1 MRKSTLLLIS
11 IGLFFVLTSNQ
22 KEKQQN
28 NRPNISAEAE
38 MEKSPSNKKI
48 GDVVI
53 LGNSIVVHPPAPEI
67 GWNDDWG
74 MAASTR
80 DSDFV
85 HLLIRDI
92 HEIDESINIRYASI
106 SMFESGFDTYDLDQL
121 AEYKNADML
130 ILKISENVDPQ
141 TAIEKNFNFHYD
153 KLVKYLAPADSTIKI
168 IVDGFWPSPVNDI
181 IKKYA
186 IKNDYP
192 FVTLPDLFQNDK
204 TNAAIGL
211 FEHEGVANHPSDKGM
226 KNIADR
232 IWNKIEKYFTKD

>member
-1 MRKSTLLLIS
+1 MKSKFNLILIMLLIILS
-11 IGLFFVLTSNQ
+11 PLFGRDRKEIKSVL
-22 KEKQQN
+22 
-28 NRPNISAEAE
+28 
-38 MEKSPSNKKI
+38 
-48 GDVVI
+48 I
-53 LGNSIVVHPPAPEI
+53 LGNSIVIHPPAPGI

-74 MAASTR
+74 MAASAR

-85 HLLIRDI
+85 HRLIHNF
-92 HEIDESINIRYASI
+92 HEMDESINIRYASI

-130 ILKISENVDPQ
+130 ILKISENVDPKK
-141 TAIEKNFNFHYD
+141 AIEKNFDFHYD
-153 KLVKYLAPADSTIKI
+153 KLVKYLAPADSTITI

-181 IKKYA
+181 IKRYA

-226 KNIADR
+226 RNIASR
-232 IWNKIEKYFTKD
+232 IWNCIFKYFTEN

>member
-1 MRKSTLLLIS
+1 MKKIIILLFCAASTI
-11 IGLFFVLTSNQ
+11 VLHACNVSD
-22 KEKQQN
+22 
-28 NRPNISAEAE
+28 
-38 MEKSPSNKKI
+38 MDKSPSNKKI
-48 GDVVI
+48 RNVVI
-53 LGNSIVVHPPAPEI
+53 LGNSIVAHPSAPEI
-67 GWNDDWG
+67 GWNRDWG
-74 MAASTR
+74 MAASAR

-85 HLLIRDI
+85 HRLIHNF

-121 AEYKNADML
+121 EEYKNADML

-141 TAIEKNFNFHYD
+141 KAIEKNFDFHYD

-168 IVDGFWPSPVNDI
+168 IVDGFWPSTVNDI
-181 IKKYA
+181 IEDYA
-186 IKNDYP
+186 VKNDYP

-232 IWNKIEKYFTKD
+232 IWYKTEKYFAKN